1 VISLAGRQHLIGYH
15 LAGRR
20 ITARLDHGVLHLLDA
35 DRTLLRSLPNPLSTA
50 EQSRLRDAAPP
61 DRHLPR
67 PRRRPTDRRSRPHHH
82 QARRPVQGPQ
92 TRASTTTSGIL
103 RQPR

>member
-35 DRTLLRSLPNPLSTA
+35 DRTLPNPLSTA

-67 PRRRPTDRRSRPHHH
+67 PRRRPTDR
-82 QARRPVQGPQ
+82 
-92 TRASTTTSGIL
+92 
-103 RQPR
+103 

>member
-1 VISLAGRQHLIGYH
+1 MISLAGRQHLIGYH

-61 DRHLPR
+61 DRHR
-67 PRRRPTDRRSRPHHH
+67 PHQPDRR
-82 QARRPVQGPQ
+82 
-92 TRASTTTSGIL
+92 ASIGGSTAAA
-103 RQPR
+103 P